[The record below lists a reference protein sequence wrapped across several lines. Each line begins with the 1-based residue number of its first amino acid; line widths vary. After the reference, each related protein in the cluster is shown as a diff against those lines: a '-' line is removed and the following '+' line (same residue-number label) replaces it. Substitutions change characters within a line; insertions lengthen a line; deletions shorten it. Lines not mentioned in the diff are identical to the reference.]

1 MYTYLKYNKYFFLT
15 DTINDEIKN
24 KIKKFS
30 NFNII
35 YYDQKKT
42 ENKDINIDKYNQI
55 YNFCKKKKIPIYIT
69 NNFKLLLKLKADG
82 IFLTS
87 KNIPTTYQ
95 KIKSKTLIG
104 LAHNQ
109 IEYYFKE
116 KQGCDIVMLS
126 PLFFNKKYSTN
137 EILGTTRFNLI
148 TKNWKTKVGAL
159 GGINASNI
167 NKVKILQ
174 RVDSIAFISWLKK
187 K

>member
-1 MYTYLKYNKYFFLT
+1 MDKNYIRSLYST
-15 DTINDEIKN
+15 D
-24 KIKKFS
+24 
-30 NFNII
+30 
-35 YYDQKKT
+35 
-42 ENKDINIDKYNQI
+42 
-55 YNFCKKKKIPIYIT
+55 
-69 NNFKLLLKLKADG
+69 KLKISAHATHTLHDPEAYVG
-82 IFLTS
+82 LS
-87 KNIPTTYQ
+87 GNNIPTTYQ

-159 GGINASNI
+159 E
-167 NKVKILQ
+167 V
-174 RVDSIAFISWLKK
+174 
-187 K
+187 

>member
-35 YYDQKKT
+35 YYDQNKT
-42 ENKDINIDKYNQI
+42 VNKDINLDKYNQI
-55 YNFCKKKKIPIYIT
+55 YNFCKKNKIPIYIT

-174 RVDSIAFISWLKK
+174 KVDSIAFISWLKK